1 MKPIRSLLV
10 LFPLL
15 ASLALAADNLPI
27 FRGLIS
33 AGSAS
38 KFALAD
44 PVSGNTSWVSVG
56 GKFGD
61 WTVADFDAKAA
72 SLSLKNGTKKPT
84 ISLANSSAASAQPA
98 TGSDEKST
106 LAQANDVLK
115 KMNFDQ
121 MLAKT
126 LEQQKKSSMD
136 MVDQMMGQLVPAGS
150 MSPDDLAAVS
160 QMQKQM
166 MDLITSAMNP
176 ADMHN
181 DIAQAYADTFS
192 PEELDGLGAF
202 YSTPA
207 GQALSD
213 KTPALQAKIQAAMT
227 PRIMAVMPQVQQAA
241 ATFAQQQAA
250 KKATAAAPA
259 AGK

>member
-72 SLSLKNGTKKPT
+72 SLSLKNGTKKAT

-106 LAQANDVLK
+106 LDQANDVLK

-150 MSPDDLAAVS
+150 MSPDDLAA
-160 QMQKQM
+160 
-166 MDLITSAMNP
+166 
-176 ADMHN
+176 
-181 DIAQAYADTFS
+181 
-192 PEELDGLGAF
+192 
-202 YSTPA
+202 
-207 GQALSD
+207 
-213 KTPALQAKIQAAMT
+213 
-227 PRIMAVMPQVQQAA
+227 
-241 ATFAQQQAA
+241 
-250 KKATAAAPA
+250 
-259 AGK
+259 